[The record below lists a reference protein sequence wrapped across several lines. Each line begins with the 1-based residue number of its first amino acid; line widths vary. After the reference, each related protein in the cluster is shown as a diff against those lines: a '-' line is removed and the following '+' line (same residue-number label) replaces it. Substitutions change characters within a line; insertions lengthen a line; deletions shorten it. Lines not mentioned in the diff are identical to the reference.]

1 MSSCTTT
8 PKKVARLSKHQSM
21 LLAHL
26 KVMNHIFKT
35 GQPYPIPEKK

>member
-1 MSSCTTT
+1 M
-8 PKKVARLSKHQSM
+8 KKKKPVAMSKHQSI